1 MEHLQRTWKHHPL
14 EHCPFLCSPG
24 HWCDWSN
31 SLLNS
36 SHQWTH
42 WLCVWHMYEEKKGW
56 YAVKDNRELY
66 ILTTSLMVMV
76 LNQRKMHKPWLN
88 TSGKQRQFRCIC
100 TLSMCKKNHFNV
112 DWDNSALRYFR
123 IAEKCDTSH
132 IQLHICFPA
141 QEDFWIKCNGPPKM
155 CKWEI

>member
-14 EHCPFLCSPG
+14 EHCPFLYSPG

-36 SHQWTH
+36 GHQWSH

-56 YAVKDNRELY
+56 YAVKDNREIY
-66 ILTTSLMVMV
+66 FLTTSLMVMV
-76 LNQRKMHKPWLN
+76 CNQREMHNPWPKA
-88 TSGKQRQFRCIC
+88 SGKHLHIISLH
-100 TLSMCKKNHFNV
+100 LSV

-123 IAEKCDTSH
+123 TAEKCDTSH
-132 IQLHICFPA
+132 TQLHICVPA
-141 QEDFWIKCNGPPKM
+141 QEDFWMKCNGPPKM
-155 CKWEI
+155 CKWER